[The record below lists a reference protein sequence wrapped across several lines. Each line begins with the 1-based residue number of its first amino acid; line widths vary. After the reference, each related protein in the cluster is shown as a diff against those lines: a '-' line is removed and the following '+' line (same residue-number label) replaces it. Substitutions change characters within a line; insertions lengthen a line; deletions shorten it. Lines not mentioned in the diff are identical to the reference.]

1 MISYKDCRI
10 TWEKVNGNHFVM
22 KTPVPCGMTGL
33 VAKLQSASCGNKL
46 EGSIPVSQ
54 IAFPTGGKGRF

>member
-1 MISYKDCRI
+1 M